1 MEQQQNKKKEIFKNI
16 LWISIFLV
24 IISVGSLS
32 QNDDL
37 AGDLSVLD
45 VIKTTILWPFKKVI
59 RWFL

>member
-1 MEQQQNKKKEIFKNI
+1 MEKQQNKKKEIFKNI

-24 IISVGSLS
+24 LIFIGLLS

-37 AGDLSVLD
+37 ARDSSILD
-45 VIKTTILWPFKKVI
+45 AIKTTILWPFKKVI